1 MTLVEMTYNV
11 LKENNKIKFTAKELA
26 IKIVETYPKEFVKK
40 RQNTR
45 FSNDN
50 DFFSQIAAEI
60 GRNKQT
66 LLKKKGIINDKQN
79 RPQLYFYNNDYET
92 ETESDSESEQKLDI
106 EETIEKNKIE
116 ELSEADLY
124 PILGSFL
131 KSELNIYSRRID
143 EKKSKN
149 NRGPKGNIWLHPD
162 IVGIELL
169 DENWNTKVKQSIK
182 GAGGNRVK
190 LYSFEVKKKITQS
203 NLRESFFQAV
213 SNSSWANQGYL
224 VAEELKA
231 SDLLF
236 AELKMLSTLHGIG
249 FILLNKENPIE
260 SQTLLPAKEKTEPDW
275 VSINRLVTENSDF
288 KEFVTSLKI
297 YYDSSEINKKDW
309 YK

>member
-11 LKENNKIKFTAKELA
+11 LKENCKTKFNAKELA
-26 IKIVETYPKEFVKK
+26 IKIVDTYPAEFEKK
-40 RQNTR
+40 RQNDR
-45 FSNDN
+45 FSNEN
-50 DFFSQIAAEI
+50 EFLAQVAAEI
-60 GRNKQT
+60 GRNKQM
-66 LLKKKGIINDKQN
+66 LLKKKGIINDNQN
-79 RPQLYFYNNDYET
+79 RPQLYFYNSDYEA
-92 ETESDSESEQKLDI
+92 EIKVEPEFEELLDENEDIYVSES
-106 EETIEKNKIE
+106 
-116 ELSEADLY
+116 DLY

-162 IVGIELL
+162 VVGVELL

-203 NLRESFFQAV
+203 SLREYFFQAV

-231 SDLLF
+231 SDFLF

-249 FILLNKENPIE
+249 FILLNKENPSE
-260 SQTLLPAKEKTEPDW
+260 SQTLLPAREKIEPDW

-288 KEFVTSLKI
+288 EEFITSLKI
-297 YYDSSEINKKDW
+297 YYDSSEINKKEW

>member
-11 LKENNKIKFTAKELA
+11 LKINFKTKFTAKELA
-26 IKIVETYPKEFVKK
+26 RKIVETFPSEFESK
-40 RQNTR
+40 RKNDR
-45 FSNDN
+45 FSNEN
-50 DFFSQIAAEI
+50 EFLSQVAAEI
-60 GRNKQT
+60 GRNKET
-66 LLKKKGIINDKQN
+66 LLKKKGVINDKQN
-79 RPQLYFYNNDYET
+79 RPQLYFFNKDYET
-92 ETESDSESEQKLDI
+92 ETEITIEPDTEDSLSEIIETSISES
-106 EETIEKNKIE
+106 
-116 ELSEADLY
+116 DLY

-162 IVGIELL
+162 VVGVELL

-190 LYSFEVKKKITQS
+190 LYSFEVKKKVTQS
-203 NLRESFFQAV
+203 SLREDFFQAV
-213 SNSSWANQGYL
+213 SNSSWANQGFL

-236 AELKMLSTLHGIG
+236 SELKMLSTLHGIG
-249 FILLNKENPIE
+249 FILLNKENPSE
-260 SQTLLPAKEKTEPDW
+260 SQMLLTAREKSEPDW
-275 VSINRLVTENSDF
+275 VSINRLVNENSDF
-288 KEFVTSLKI
+288 EEFITSLKI
-297 YYDSSEINKKDW
+297 YYDSSEINKTDW

>member
-11 LKENNKIKFTAKELA
+11 LKDNFKTKFTAKELA
-26 IKIVETYPKEFVKK
+26 IKIVETYPSEFVKK
-40 RQNTR
+40 RQNDR
-45 FSNDN
+45 FSNEN
-50 DFFSQIAAEI
+50 EFLSQVAAEI
-60 GRNKQT
+60 GRNKES

-79 RPQLYFYNNDYET
+79 RPQLYFFNKDYE
-92 ETESDSESEQKLDI
+92 EEIEMKIEIEAKNKELADNEESNISES
-106 EETIEKNKIE
+106 
-116 ELSEADLY
+116 DLY
-124 PILGSFL
+124 PILGSYL

-143 EKKSKN
+143 ERKSKN

-162 IVGIELL
+162 VVGLELL

-203 NLRESFFQAV
+203 SLREYFFQAV
-213 SNSSWANQGYL
+213 SNSSWANQGFL

-249 FILLNKENPIE
+249 FILLNKENPSE
-260 SQTLLPAKEKTEPDW
+260 SQTLLPAREKIEPDW
-275 VSINRLVTENSDF
+275 VSINRLVNENSDF
-288 KEFVTSLKI
+288 EEFITSLKI
-297 YYDSSEINKKDW
+297 YYDSGEINKKEW